1 MKYTKYIL
9 SIILA
14 LALCVS
20 LFACK
25 EDIPDDPADSVEE
38 SESTTDNTDT
48 NVPPTG
54 TEDDDN
60 SLEIDIPTKA
70 GGVDYKSVY
79 DAFDNTTML
88 YFEGVNADGAN
99 GYGDSLVADGYSLYV
114 TTDNASVWSATY
126 KKGDVSVHVYYL
138 KALSEFRVLRSEKAN
153 LPNTYAE
160 SERVCDISIT
170 QLGKDAATPTEG
182 MGYIIQ
188 LEDGTFVV
196 IDGGHNGNADPGALY
211 QKLLGMKRAEAEK
224 IVVRAW
230 FITHMD
236 VEHYGALMSYFGTYE
251 NELSIEMIVANDAP
265 DAVYKALGASAG
277 GLSLSKF
284 EGFFGGAK
292 YVKAHTGQKFSF
304 AGLEMNVLYTHEDA
318 NALET
323 SSMHSRAALVFD
335 AVFGEERM
343 IWLGDIEKDGA
354 DRLVKMYGDALS
366 CTMLQVSCGE
376 NMGSEE
382 LYRKCAPA
390 IVCYAASEAS
400 VLASATFAKDAYLL
414 ENSERVVYAHSGTIT
429 LNFGNKVSLG
439 QGHGIVD
446 EDGRYTDR
454 Y

>member
-1 MKYTKYIL
+1 MKYMKYIL
-9 SIILA
+9 SVILA
-14 LALCVS
+14 LALCTS

-25 EDIPDDPADSVEE
+25 EETTDEPVDPGEE
-38 SESTTDNTDT
+38 SESTIDSTDT
-48 NVPPTG
+48 NAPPSG
-54 TEDDDN
+54 TEEDELD
-60 SLEIDIPTKA
+60 IDIPTKVGDIA
-70 GGVDYKSVY
+70 YKSVY

-88 YFEGVNADGAN
+88 YFEGVSVDGAK
-99 GYGDSLVADGYSLYV
+99 GYGDSLAADGYSICATV
-114 TTDNASVWSATY
+114 DNTSVWSSTY
-126 KKGDVSVHVYYL
+126 KKGDVSVHAYYL

-160 SERVCDISIT
+160 SEKVCDISIT
-170 QLGKDAATPTEG
+170 QLGKDASTPTEG

-251 NELSIEMIVANDAP
+251 DELSVEMIVANDAP
-265 DAVYKALGASAG
+265 DSVYKDMGAAAG

-292 YVKAHTGQKFSF
+292 YVKAHTGQRFSF

-323 SSMHSRAALVFD
+323 SSIHSRAALVFD
-335 AVFGEERM
+335 AIFGEERM

-382 LYRKCAPA
+382 LYRKCDPA